1 MNYKIVAAAW
11 LLATSSAACAQ
22 APAVLIEACNSIAE
36 PEKRLECLGAAM
48 GTGSAAAQA
57 QPLAVVSRAFSG
69 MEASLNVGI
78 SYNNYQIA
86 VLDLAKA
93 VAAFKQDLGEMGTA
107 AAKLFESAVEAYS
120 DAGTFWARSIEF
132 YARRD
137 NSIAYGGGLPV
148 SMNGLD
154 WLVSK
159 YSLTTVKSDIWGIER
174 GLPVQSTR
182 SEIWRIAKQKTA
194 MAIAAADPARQQAAA
209 DSLRFHYQSSDQDAE
224 RGAAQKIA
232 VGSMCSSDPLLAVVE
247 DSSSRKEF
255 RARCDSGQ
263 SLRVVCEEGL
273 CKGSL
278 LN

>member
-1 MNYKIVAAAW
+1 MNAKKITAAW
-11 LLATSSAACAQ
+11 LLLCANAVCAQ
-22 APAVLIEACNSIAE
+22 APTVLIEACNSIGE
-36 PEKRLECLGAAM
+36 QERRLECLKAAM
-48 GTGSAAAQA
+48 GAGSTTAQA

-69 MEASLNVGI
+69 MEASLNAGI

-86 VLDLAKA
+86 ILDLAKA
-93 VAAFKQDLGEMGTA
+93 VSAFKQDAPSLGEAGT
-107 AAKLFESAVEAYS
+107 LFDAAVEAYS

-137 NSIAYGGGLPV
+137 NNLAYGGGLPV

-159 YSLTTVKSDIWGIER
+159 YSLSTVKADIWGIER

-182 SEIWRIAKQKTA
+182 AELWRIAKQKTA
-194 MAIAAADPARQQAAA
+194 MGVAAADPARQNASA
-209 DSLRFHYQSSDQDAE
+209 DSLRFNYQSSDYDAE
-224 RGAAQKIA
+224 RTAAKKIA
-232 VGSMCSSDPLLAVVE
+232 VGSLCSADPLLAVVE
-247 DSSSRKEF
+247 DSASRKEF

-273 CKGSL
+273 CKGAL

>member
-1 MNYKIVAAAW
+1 MKNKFAAAAG
-11 LLATSSAACAQ
+11 LLLVVSSVYAQ
-22 APAVLIEACNSIAE
+22 APAVLIEACNSISE
-36 PEKRLECLGAAM
+36 SEKRLECLKAAM
-48 GTGSAAAQA
+48 GTGNAASQA

-69 MEASLNVGI
+69 MEASLNAGI

-93 VAAFKQDLGEMGTA
+93 VSAFKQDAKELEA
-107 AAKLFESAVEAYS
+107 AGKLFDAAVEAYS

-137 NSIAYGGGLPV
+137 NGIAYGGGLPV

-159 YSLTTVKSDIWGIER
+159 YSLATVKADIWGIER

-182 SEIWRIAKQKTA
+182 SEIWRIAKQKTT
-194 MAIAAADPARQQAAA
+194 MAVAAADPARQQAAA

-273 CKGSL
+273 CKGAL